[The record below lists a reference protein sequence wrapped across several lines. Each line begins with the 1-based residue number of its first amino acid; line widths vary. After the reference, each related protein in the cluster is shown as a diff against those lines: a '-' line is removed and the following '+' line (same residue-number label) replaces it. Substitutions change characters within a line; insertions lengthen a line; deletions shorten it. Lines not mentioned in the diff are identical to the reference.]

1 MERERLHEQILSLK
15 GKICAGQLQLQG
27 YDDYLL
33 LQLDKVKDSEDGLV
47 DVSTVSSTLKLFIDA
62 TEKVKAAPEKRLS

>member
-1 MERERLHEQILSLK
+1 MK